1 MRARGPPR
9 SVFQSSARI
18 NTGCNCILPRLS
30 PKRNFSAPSREPY
43 FRRPFFDLPE
53 ILKTGICR
61 LSCSFWL
68 ARSLRRFATALCSR
82 CLFGGVLTPPRY
94 TLGRMRRTAF
104 PMALALAAFLSGCS
118 RTTDNFA
125 PRIVISS
132 PSDGGMSP
140 SKTPTV
146 KGYALDDT
154 GVTKIT
160 VNGKSIPI
168 QAGSR
173 KIANFQFATQVSG
186 PKSVYE
192 IAAYDAAGNES
203 TLSLPITV
211 DAEKP
216 QINLKAFERA
226 GRVIRVSGVATD
238 NVQVSQIL
246 VDGNRLNITPAKRV
260 EFYAETTGIYADIEV
275 YDAAGNKTNIR
286 AQK

>member
-1 MRARGPPR
+1 
-9 SVFQSSARI
+9 
-18 NTGCNCILPRLS
+18 
-30 PKRNFSAPSREPY
+30 
-43 FRRPFFDLPE
+43 
-53 ILKTGICR
+53 
-61 LSCSFWL
+61 
-68 ARSLRRFATALCSR
+68 
-82 CLFGGVLTPPRY
+82 
-94 TLGRMRRTAF
+94 MRRTAF
-104 PMALALAAFLSGCS
+104 PIALALAAFLSGCS